1 MVHEIIVQFGC
12 AVKASVLLVV
22 LEHWACSV
30 QRDWSRV
37 NKGLSVCA
45 LELVPLTL
53 AREAD
58 TLLETLVIPEM
69 FGLQTN
75 QRECCNS
82 QHTSNLLPATNQPY
96 SSVSDQVC
104 R

>member
-22 LEHWACSV
+22 LEHWHAV
-30 QRDWSRV
+30 YREIGV
-37 NKGLSVCA
+37 EVTKVSVCA

-53 AREAD
+53 AREVD

-69 FGLQTN
+69 SGLYTN
-75 QRECCNS
+75 QSKRML
-82 QHTSNLLPATNQPY
+82 QLTAHL
-96 SSVSDQVC
+96 
-104 R
+104 